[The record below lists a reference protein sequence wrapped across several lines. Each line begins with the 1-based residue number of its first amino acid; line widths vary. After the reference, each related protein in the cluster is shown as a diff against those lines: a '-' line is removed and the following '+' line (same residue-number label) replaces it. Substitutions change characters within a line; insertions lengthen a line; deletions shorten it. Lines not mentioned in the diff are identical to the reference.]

1 VSAGLRSAAGRALHA
16 PHLLASLALL
26 GAGCG
31 TGELAPEELRGRYED
46 FGGNAEDEA
55 LLRQVL
61 VRFERGVALP
71 APQALSL
78 EDVLLDLLRRHPCHL
93 GVLRALQ
100 DVRRCGDLPDQA
112 LQDLATD
119 ECGPAVELYLVA
131 RGTADAAE
139 AGTYLDRALA
149 IDPLFPHARA
159 LRGYLELGTNGGRL
173 GRAVRDLEAA
183 QRAFPE
189 DRELLRALAEAHE
202 RRLDPAGA
210 LPVYRELLARDEG
223 DRDARF
229 NLGLAL
235 LALGEWREAERE
247 LRRVQIEDP
256 ERADAWHARAAAFIS
271 GDQLREAERIYLGLL
286 QRFPNDL
293 EVHFSLGGLYFDGQL
308 RDRALAERHYR
319 RFLDLLESTGASSP
333 NHRAALTY
341 LADLQRAGEE
351 GRR

>member
-1 VSAGLRSAAGRALHA
+1 MRQPPIARRPLVL
-16 PHLLASLALL
+16 LALL
-26 GAGCG
+26 AASCG
-31 TGELAPEELRGRYED
+31 TGELAPEDLLRRYED
-46 FGGNAEDEA
+46 FGDNAEDEA

-100 DVRRCGDLPDQA
+100 DVRRSGDLPNQQ
-112 LQDLATD
+112 LEDLSTSD
-119 ECGPAVELYLVA
+119 CGAAVEHYLAA
-131 RGTADAAE
+131 RGAADPAE
-139 AGTYLDRALA
+139 AGTYLERALA
-149 IDPLFPHARA
+149 IDPEFPHARA
-159 LRGYLELGTNGGRL
+159 LRGYLELGANGARL

-183 QRAFPE
+183 HRAFPK
-189 DRELLRALAEAHE
+189 DRDLLRALAEAHE
-202 RRLDPAGA
+202 RRIDPAGA

-247 LRRVQIEDP
+247 LRRVQTED
-256 ERADAWHARAAAFIS
+256 EARVDAWHARAAAFIA
-271 GDQLREAERIYLGLL
+271 GGQDREAERIYLGLL
-286 QRFPNDL
+286 RHFPDDI
-293 EVHFSLGGLYFDGQL
+293 EVHFSLGGLYFDGPL
-308 RDRALAERHYR
+308 RDRAQSEQHYR
-319 RFLDLLESTGASSP
+319 RFLDLLDSTGASSP

-341 LADLQRAGEE
+341 LADLKRAAEE